1 MNKIYGFWV
10 DPNGKSYLIEDE
22 LGHKSF
28 MEKFLNKNFDSE
40 EETLNETLNNGWIRV
55 VNKKEFI
62 VNYSYLMSRKQ
73 LTTLKNIDNILQEN
87 GYFHDHYYLE
97 YKNQFYDC
105 DSMKHLLNKIKE
117 RSC

>member
-1 MNKIYGFWV
+1 MKKIYGFWISPSG
-10 DPNGKSYLIEDE
+10 DSYPIEDE
-22 LGHKSF
+22 MGHKNF
-28 MEKFLNKNFDSE
+28 MEKFLNKKFNSE

-62 VNYSYLMSRKQ
+62 VNYSYLMCRKQ
-73 LTTLKNIDNILQEN
+73 LTSLKNVDILLQNE

-105 DSMKHLLNKIKE
+105 DSMKHLIGKIKE

>member
-22 LGHKSF
+22 LGHKKF
-28 MEKFLNKNFDSE
+28 MEKFLNKKFNSE
-40 EETLNETLNNGWIRV
+40 EEILNETLNNGWIRV

-97 YKNQFYDC
+97 YRNQFYDC